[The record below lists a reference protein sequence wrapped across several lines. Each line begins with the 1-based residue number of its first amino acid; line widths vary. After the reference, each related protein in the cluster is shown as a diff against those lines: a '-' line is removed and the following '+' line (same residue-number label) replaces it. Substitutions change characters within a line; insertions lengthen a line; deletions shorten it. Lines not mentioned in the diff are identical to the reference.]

1 MEKIFEINL
10 LTASIS
16 GVIFGLFNGFICYI
30 FLKRY
35 INADSKKFFTAY
47 VITFF
52 YKLLF
57 IIMSVLLLKH
67 KKVIIILG
75 YCFFLIFVQVVFEL
89 VSIKSYGN
97 KRDT

>member
-10 LTASIS
+10 LMASIY
-16 GVIFGLFNGFICYI
+16 GVLLGLFNGFICYV

-35 INADSKKFFTAY
+35 INDNSKKFFIAY

-57 IIMSVLLLKH
+57 LAVSVLLLRH

-89 VSIKSYGN
+89 VSVKNYGN
-97 KRDT
+97 IMI

>member
-10 LTASIS
+10 LMASVY
-16 GVIFGLFNGFICYI
+16 GMLLGFFNGFICYV

-35 INADSKKFFTAY
+35 INAESKKFFTTY

-57 IIMSVLLLKH
+57 LVASILLLRH

-75 YCFFLIFVQVVFEL
+75 YCFFLIFVQVIFEL
-89 VSIKSYGN
+89 VSVKKYGN
-97 KRDT
+97 KRNT